1 MDVDTTT
8 FTQLSKEEKKK
19 LQANNT
25 CFYCQKHGHRA
36 NDCRKKKF
44 DCAQA
49 GGSRRNQHGTNINT
63 ADLID
68 FSTMTTEQ
76 TTNMITDY
84 LQSEAFLEKEDDE
97 KLKFI
102 EKIAP
107 QGF

>member
-8 FTQLSKEEKKK
+8 FTQLSEEEKKK
-19 LQANNT
+19 LQANNA
-25 CFYCQKHGHRA
+25 CFYCQKQGHHA

-44 DCAQA
+44 EHTQA
-49 GGSRRNQHGTNINT
+49 GGSGGNQCSTNVKA

-84 LQSEAFLEKEDDE
+84 LQSETFLEKEDDK

-102 EKIAP
+102 EKITP